1 MGSPTRPNSRSR
13 RGISDISTN
22 VSKAACFCFP
32 THSASPFPKKRKPP
46 DQISQPLTI
55 PPCPHTGFAL
65 DWIQRNIGAF
75 GGDAK
80 KVTIFGESAG
90 AASVDTLVTTFP
102 KNPPFRAAIM
112 QSGQTT
118 LYTNVNNAPT
128 SWLAL
133 AAALNCT
140 VSHPTSNLTCL
151 RSFAASVLKSTVEH
165 LAVPFAPVSDN
176 VTNLRY
182 PAAARVN
189 GSVAP
194 VPILTGNNADEG
206 SIFVGS
212 AAGGNATLYLTALLP
227 KQPALVASILSAY
240 PNTTT
245 QLSDILTDSIF
256 QCPAGIAANDTVT
269 GGNPAAFRYYFN
281 ASFANT
287 QLAPGL
293 GVYHSSEI
301 PIVWGTY
308 PRVNATEGEAKLS
321 AAMQA
326 SWANFAKDPK
336 RGPGFANVP
345 AVGVWGNGVGLKG
358 DGSGRLNSTVQSG
371 VLDRRCALYR
381 PLYEA
386 QGLAT
391 SSGGGGGGG
400 R

>member
-1 MGSPTRPNSRSR
+1 M
-13 RGISDISTN
+13 
-22 VSKAACFCFP
+22 F
-32 THSASPFPKKRKPP
+32 
-46 DQISQPLTI
+46 LI
-55 PPCPHTGFAL
+55 PTGFAL
-65 DWIQRNIGAF
+65 DWIQRNIGSF
-75 GGDAK
+75 GGDPK

-90 AASVDTLVTTFP
+90 AASVDTLVTTYP

-118 LYTNVNNAPT
+118 LYTNLNNNAPT

-133 AAALNCT
+133 ASALNCSQ
-140 VSHPTSNLTCL
+140 SHPQSNLTCL
-151 RSFAASVLKSTVEH
+151 RSFPASVIKSTIEH
-165 LAVPFAPVSDN
+165 LALAFTPVSDN
-176 VTNLRY
+176 STNLRY

-206 SIFVGS
+206 SIFVAG
-212 AAGGNATLYLTALLP
+212 AGGNASQYLSALIP
-227 KQPALVASILSAY
+227 NQPALVASILSAY
-240 PNTTT
+240 PNTTR

-269 GGNPAAFRYYFN
+269 GGNKAWRYYFN
-281 ASFANT
+281 ATFANT

-308 PRVNATEGEAKLS
+308 PRVNATDGEARLS

-326 SWANFAKDPK
+326 SWANFAKNPNQ
-336 RGPGFANVP
+336 GGAAPGFAGVP
-345 AVGVWGNGVGLKG
+345 TVGVWGNGVGVNG
-358 DGSGRLNSTVQSG
+358 DGSGRLNSTVSSG

-381 PLYEA
+381 PLYVA

-391 SSGGGGGGG
+391 AGGG

>member
-1 MGSPTRPNSRSR
+1 MFYLL
-13 RGISDISTN
+13 
-22 VSKAACFCFP
+22 A
-32 THSASPFPKKRKPP
+32 
-46 DQISQPLTI
+46 
-55 PPCPHTGFAL
+55 GFAL
-65 DWIQRNIGAF
+65 DWVQRNIASF
-75 GGDAK
+75 GGDPK

-90 AASVDTLVTTFP
+90 AASVDTLVTTYP

-118 LYTNVNNAPT
+118 LYTNTANNAPR

-140 VSHPTSNLTCL
+140 TSHPQSNLTCI
-151 RSFAASVLKSTVEH
+151 RSFPASVIKSTIEH
-165 LAVPFAPVSDN
+165 LALPFTPVSDN
-176 VTNLRY
+176 TTNLRY

-206 SIFVGS
+206 TIFVGAS
-212 AAGGNATLYLTALLP
+212 GNNATAYLSALIP
-227 KQPALVASILSAY
+227 NQPALVATILAAY

-269 GGNPAAFRYYFN
+269 GGNKAWRYYFN
-281 ASFANT
+281 ATFANT

-293 GVYHSSEI
+293 GVYHASEI

-308 PRVNATEGEAKLS
+308 PRVNATEGEARLS
-321 AAMQA
+321 AAMQS
-326 SWANFAKDPK
+326 SWAGFAKNPNQTQAGG
-336 RGPGFANVP
+336 GPGFAGVP
-345 AVGVWGNGVGLKG
+345 TVGVWGNGVGVNG
-358 DGSGRLNSTVQSG
+358 DGSGRLNSSVSSG

-381 PLYEA
+381 PLYVA

-391 SSGGGGGGG
+391 ASSGGG